1 MKSKTTLI
9 LLLVLTVIIWGCIVL
24 KIMNANGDGI
34 IAIHPRTRTS
44 INKVDTD
51 TLTEKKLLLLNYSD
65 PFLRNTSMPQ
75 QAGKRVSV
83 SPVKQTS
90 VNWPKITYLGSI
102 GGDKKSRVA
111 MLTIDNK
118 EVFVALNNT
127 LNGIKV
133 SKIYAD
139 SVTLVFEK
147 QTKTI
152 TIN

>member
-1 MKSKTTLI
+1 
-9 LLLVLTVIIWGCIVL
+9 
-24 KIMNANGDGI
+24 
-34 IAIHPRTRTS
+34 
-44 INKVDTD
+44 
-51 TLTEKKLLLLNYSD
+51 
-65 PFLRNTSMPQ
+65 
-75 QAGKRVSV
+75 
-83 SPVKQTS
+83 
-90 VNWPKITYLGSI
+90 
-102 GGDKKSRVA
+102 

>member
-1 MKSKTTLI
+1 MVRAPVRKISFSLRLSKT
-9 LLLVLTVIIWGCIVL
+9 V
-24 KIMNANGDGI
+24 
-34 IAIHPRTRTS
+34 HPDCS
-44 INKVDTD
+44 ISG
-51 TLTEKKLLLLNYSD
+51 KLLKMS
-65 PFLRNTSMPQ
+65 R
-75 QAGKRVSV
+75 GIKGI
-83 SPVKQTS
+83 S